1 MDEAI
6 FKTALSAISSGEY
19 SEADV
24 RTVKEWLESLNKK
37 ELAIKR
43 KLEQNK
49 NEFVKTKGKTNSE
62 LKTIRSDIKS
72 IKNILKTA

>member
-6 FKTALSAISSGEY
+6 FRTALSAISSGDY
-19 SEADV
+19 SDADV
-24 RTVKEWLESLNKK
+24 RTVKEWLETLNKK

-49 NEFVKTKGKTNSE
+49 NEFVKKKGKTN
-62 LKTIRSDIKS
+62 
-72 IKNILKTA
+72 

>member
-19 SEADV
+19 SDADI
-24 RTVKEWLESLNKK
+24 RTVKEWLETLNKK

-49 NEFVKTKGKTNSE
+49 NEFVKNKGKTNSE

>member
-6 FKTALSAISSGEY
+6 FKTALSAISSGDY
-19 SEADV
+19 SDADV
-24 RTVKEWLESLNKK
+24 RTVKEWLDALNKQ

-49 NEFVKTKGKTNSE
+49 NEFVKKKGKTNSE
-62 LKTIRSDIKS
+62 LKTIRSDIKA
-72 IKNILKTA
+72 IRNILKTA

>member
-6 FKTALSAISSGEY
+6 FKTALSAISSGDY
-19 SEADV
+19 SDADI
-24 RTVKEWLESLNKK
+24 RTVKEWLDALNKK

-49 NEFVKTKGKTNSE
+49 NEFVKNKGKTNSE
-62 LKTIRSDIKS
+62 LKTVRSDIKS

>member
-6 FKTALSAISSGEY
+6 FKTALSAISSGDY
-19 SEADV
+19 SDADV
-24 RTVKEWLESLNKK
+24 RTVKEWLDALNKQ
-37 ELAIKR
+37 ELAIRR

-49 NEFVKTKGKTNSE
+49 NEFVKKKGKTNSE
-62 LKTIRSDIKS
+62 LKTIRSDIKT

>member
-6 FKTALSAISSGEY
+6 FRTALSAISSGDY
-19 SEADV
+19 SDADV
-24 RTVKEWLESLNKK
+24 RTVKEWLETLNKK

-49 NEFVKTKGKTNSE
+49 NEFVKKKGKTNSE

>member
-1 MDEAI
+1 MDEAV
-6 FKTALSAISSGEY
+6 FKTALSAISSGDY
-19 SEADV
+19 SDADI
-24 RTVKEWLESLNKK
+24 RTVKEWLDALNKK

-49 NEFVKTKGKTNSE
+49 NEFVKNKGKTNSE
-62 LKTIRSDIKS
+62 LKTVRSDIKS

>member
-1 MDEAI
+1 MDESI

-19 SEADV
+19 SDADI

-49 NEFVKTKGKTNSE
+49 NEFVKNKGKTNSE

>member
-1 MDEAI
+1 MDESI

-19 SEADV
+19 SDADI
-24 RTVKEWLESLNKK
+24 RTVKEWLETLNKK

-49 NEFVKTKGKTNSE
+49 NEFVKNKGKTNSE